1 MKNTGKPTEKLFES
15 VWDRMGKKA
24 YYYRIPDAA
33 ELFGR
38 NRGTILNVRPTPSD
52 YVVTTDG
59 SSFYAE
65 VKSSQNKTA
74 FPFNLFKKGQSA
86 AAPQVL
92 SAGGAYFVFAHNLT
106 TGTWYRIP
114 WQVIQ
119 AVKDLGRSSIPWTE
133 LENLKWT
140 HQPS

>member
-1 MKNTGKPTEKLFES
+1 
-15 VWDRMGKKA
+15 MGKRA
-24 YYYRIPDAA
+24 HYYRIPDAA
-33 ELFGR
+33 EHFGR
-38 NRGTILNVRPTPSD
+38 NGGTISRVRPSPSD
-52 YVVTTDG
+52 YIVTTDG

-65 VKSSQNKTA
+65 VKSTQNKTA
-74 FPFNLFKKGQSA
+74 FPFSIFKKGQTS
-86 AAPQVL
+86 AAPQVIC
-92 SAGGAYFVFAHNLT
+92 AGGAYIVFAHNLN

-133 LENLKWT
+133 LETLKWT